1 METSPSSAAGEAR
14 CLEGGAR
21 AQAELW
27 NLADLAQLLV
37 DNGPGQVAE
46 LSLIHLTNIYCA
58 MTRSQALGHTAVNKN
73 TDPPSQGIYVLTIA
87 SDEEMCRT
95 M

>member
-1 METSPSSAAGEAR
+1 METSPNSAAGEAR

-37 DNGPGQVAE
+37 DDGLGQVAE

-58 MTRSQALGHTAVNKN
+58 TTRSQALNWAHSSEQN
-73 TDPPSQGIYVLTIA
+73 TEGLTLREFI
-87 SDEEMCRT
+87 S
-95 M
+95 